1 MACSPSA
8 RGCFPKQIGSTCP
21 KCKQQTCITIE
32 SRINKDNSRRRRK
45 ECTEC
50 GHRCTA
56 YEVSE
61 NFYKTALANQRAIDN
76 FTKSLNL
83 NLMPLLTHEFSSDA
97 CDDCVY
103 MLSSGC
109 SFDFPDAGGTFA
121 SECSMF
127 EREKV

>member
-1 MACSPSA
+1 MAYSPSA
-8 RGCFPKQIGSTCP
+8 KGCFPKQIGSECP

-83 NLMPLLTHEFSSDA
+83 NLIPLLTHESSSDT

-103 MLSSGC
+103 MRSFGC